1 MIVTEGLRP
10 NDLKYLVSNYI
21 SVDQYTSKLDDD
33 NITVA
38 FFCNEKEVAEDL
50 RDYIEKIYYIE
61 IRDIEI
67 SDSLTEDNKYILFV
81 EFERNITFPKL
92 LMDMIDSINNVTG
105 NSNWKFKTFGM
116 NDKADLSLNNLNE
129 FVRLTK
135 LRNAVDTDKKVLSN
149 ENKEKNN
156 DKKEM
161 KKESFIPFII
171 NNHGWKRQY
180 IPERY
185 INEEEL
191 NSYISESTTI
201 NSKDDS
207 EIYLIE
213 NAFPDYQVITTDTNV
228 FLIKKNKIL
237 MLREG

>member
-1 MIVTEGLRP
+1 M
-10 NDLKYLVSNYI
+10 
-21 SVDQYTSKLDDD
+21 
-33 NITVA
+33 
-38 FFCNEKEVAEDL
+38 
-50 RDYIEKIYYIE
+50 
-61 IRDIEI
+61 
-67 SDSLTEDNKYILFV
+67 TEDNKYILFV

-201 NSKDDS
+201 NSKM
-207 EIYLIE
+207 IQKYI
-213 NAFPDYQVITTDTNV
+213 
-228 FLIKKNKIL
+228 
-237 MLREG
+237 